1 MSAPTK
7 NVDPVA
13 RQRDRERFEALK
25 AELGSIGFFR
35 RGNLVRVMVRCGK
48 TNCGCAQDPR
58 KRHGPYVQWVRRV
71 RGKTVSV
78 RVRPADLELYQQWL
92 DNTRQ
97 LDRLLKRMQALS
109 LRATERLLRRR
120 P

>member
-1 MSAPTK
+1 MSEPRKHAE
-7 NVDPVA
+7 PVA
-13 RQRDRERFEALK
+13 LQRDRERFEALK
-25 AELGSIGFFR
+25 GELGRIGFFR
-35 RGNLVRVMVRCGK
+35 RGTLVRVLVRCGK
-48 TNCGCAQDPR
+48 SNCGCAQDPR

-71 RGKTVSV
+71 QGKTVSV

-97 LDRLLKRMQALS
+97 IDRLLQRMQALS
-109 LRATERLLRRR
+109 LRATERILRHR